1 MDNNAANDIK
11 YEMIACVINSGFAD
25 TVTDAARKA
34 GARGGTIL
42 HCRGSA
48 VKKAQE
54 KFGIYI
60 QPEKDLVLMVV
71 PADVRDAVLHSI
83 YTEAGLATQ
92 GQGIVF
98 ALPVSRAV
106 GLLKKEGMIT
116 VDGNGYI
123 CLTEAGEAKAK
134 HIYERHT
141 VLSRLFIGLGVDEE
155 TAVEDA
161 CRIEHYI
168 SDRTFDAVKAHM
180 EKYGVSTK

>member
-1 MDNNAANDIK
+1 MAIQESG
-11 YEMIACVINSGFAD
+11 EMYLE
-25 TVTDAARKA
+25 
-34 GARGGTIL
+34 TIYVL
-42 HCRGSA
+42 TQKSSA
-48 VKKAQE
+48 VRA
-54 KFGIYI
+54 I
-60 QPEKDLVLMVV
+60 
-71 PADVRDAVLHSI
+71 DVGESM
-83 YTEAGLATQ
+83 G
-92 GQGIVF
+92 F
-98 ALPVSRAV
+98 SKPSVSRAV

-123 CLTEAGEAKAK
+123 SLTKAGEAKAK

-168 SDRTFDAVKAHM
+168 SDRTFDAIKAHM